1 MKRFLAVALF
11 IGMLLSMPV
20 YAETTAQ
27 LQDQLAKIQDYYTTL
42 QKEKTAVD
50 QQYAVITQEKR
61 AVDAEMLLVPKR
73 IAELQDLIKKEEG
86 KKEKK

>member
-1 MKRFLAVALF
+1 MKKVLFAVVVVLMLAGVAF
-11 IGMLLSMPV
+11 
-20 YAETTAQ
+20 AETTAQ

-61 AVDAEMLLVPKR
+61 EIGRAHV
-73 IAELQDLIKKEEG
+73 
-86 KKEKK
+86 